1 MLYPGEP
8 MYFLQQSTDDRTDF
22 ELNLSRDDLIVFKSP
37 TLNFVSLAKKD
48 LKYSLHK
55 IIEDLDLNLK
65 ETLMSKDDQ
74 NKTKQKINILKKFNK
89 RFSLI
94 KKADIEKQL
103 QSHEWL
109 TKLVEDQLK
118 LDKTTYHTFGRNF
131 ESGKLK
137 NKFKNVTIRKR
148 KLLPLTSEAS
158 EDRSKDIP
166 SIYTKIPADRAK
178 KIEVAKNVFS
188 NII

>member
-1 MLYPGEP
+1 M
-8 MYFLQQSTDDRTDF
+8 
-22 ELNLSRDDLIVFKSP
+22 
-37 TLNFVSLAKKD
+37 
-48 LKYSLHK
+48 
-55 IIEDLDLNLK
+55 
-65 ETLMSKDDQ
+65 
-74 NKTKQKINILKKFNK
+74 
-89 RFSLI
+89 I

-103 QSHEWL
+103 QSREWL

-118 LDKTTYHTFGRNF
+118 LDKITYHTLAENF